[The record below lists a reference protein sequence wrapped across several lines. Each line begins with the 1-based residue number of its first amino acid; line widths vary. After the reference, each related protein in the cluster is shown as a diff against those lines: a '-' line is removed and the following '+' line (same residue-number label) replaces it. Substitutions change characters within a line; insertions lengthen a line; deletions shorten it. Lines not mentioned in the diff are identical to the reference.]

1 MLRVLDTWGMDARF
15 ALRQL
20 VRAPLVGVVAIVTLA
35 VGIGFN
41 TAVFSLVH
49 AVLLRPLPYP
59 DADRLTWIS
68 PYDAFWA
75 TDTQGPRGH
84 YRIYRQQTHLFER
97 MTAYGTQDLSLVAGD
112 EASQERVASIE
123 GDYWTLTG
131 ARPALGRLFGDD
143 DQQAVVLSH
152 GLFQRRFGGDA
163 SIIGRAVEVGGA
175 PFIVAGVLP
184 ETFRVVFPQQTVPG
198 DELRDLD
205 AFIALPHGQ
214 EAPGRP
220 IVPVGRP
227 APPWVRVVGRL
238 RAEVTVARARTEM
251 QALHARLER
260 DFPRHQWLQRTLR
273 IMPLQEKLAE
283 PVRASLLVLQGAV
296 VLVLLIAVAN
306 VANLLLAHAAQRT
319 REAAIRTALGAGRRR
334 LVRQFLVE
342 SIVLALIAG
351 TAGVLVAY
359 LAIPLLVGLAPY
371 TVTGVA
377 DITVDAS
384 VLAFSLPLT
393 LSTALLFAW
402 APIVETARVD
412 PATTLGG
419 TTPSATPRGTRTQGL
434 LISLEVALA
443 VLLLTAAGLML
454 KSLWRLQSH
463 GPGFSPE
470 GTYTMRIPLTG
481 PRYEQDLGPKYAYIT
496 ELLQKL
502 EQTPGVEAAGVAGST
517 YNIPFTAAGGVDR
530 GAPGAQQ
537 MVAVR
542 MVSPA
547 YLRAMGVSL
556 VRGRWPAPSEA
567 LDAIVVNETFAR
579 RLMPKGD
586 PIGQPVSGSFLSG
599 TIVGVA
605 HDVVGASLD
614 ADARAE
620 LFYPWQRSP
629 STGSIAVAVRMPEAM
644 VPVVRSVVENL
655 DRTQPVYQF
664 QSLEEA
670 LAESVAPRRFNMFL
684 LQIYAGAAA
693 LLALVGTF
701 GVVARTVSRRT
712 RETALRIAIG
722 ARPAAVV
729 LLIVRDAMRYV
740 LLGIGVGV
748 AAALGAGQVMRG
760 LLHGIEPHDPSTL
773 AAVAVGLTVAAFA
786 ACALPALRAASVDPV
801 VALRQD

>member
-1 MLRVLDTWGMDARF
+1 MHRTLDAVAMDARF
-15 ALRQL
+15 AVRQL

-68 PYDAFWA
+68 PYDAHWGV
-75 TDTQGPRGH
+75 DTYGPRGY
-84 YRIYRQQTHLFER
+84 YRVYRQQTHLFER
-97 MTAYGTQDLSLVAGD
+97 MTAYGTQDLSVVAGD
-112 EASQERVASIE
+112 EASQERIASIE

-131 ARPALGRLFGDD
+131 ARPGLGRLFGDGEE
-143 DQQAVVLSH
+143 QALVLSH

-163 SIIGRAVEVGGA
+163 SIIGRALEVGGA
-175 PFIVAGVLP
+175 PFTVVGVLP
-184 ETFRVVFPQQTVPG
+184 DTYRVVFPQQTVPG
-198 DELRDLD
+198 DELRELD
-205 AFIALPHGQ
+205 AFIALPRGQ
-214 EAPGRP
+214 EAPGQA
-220 IVPVGRP
+220 IVPSGRP
-227 APPWVRVVGRL
+227 APPWVRVVGRR
-238 RAEVTVARARTEM
+238 RADVSVARARSEM
-251 QALHARLER
+251 QAVHARVER
-260 DFPRHQWLQRTLR
+260 DFPRHPWLQRTLR

-296 VLVLLIAVAN
+296 GLVLLIAVAN

-342 SIVLALIAG
+342 SLVLALIGG

-359 LAIPLLVGLAPY
+359 LAIPLLVGLAPF
-371 TVTGVA
+371 TVTGIADVA
-377 DITVDAS
+377 VDAP
-384 VLAFSLPLT
+384 VLAFSLVMT

-402 APIVETARVD
+402 APVVETARVD

-434 LISLEVALA
+434 FISLEVGLA

-454 KSLWRLQSH
+454 KSLWRLQAH
-463 GPGFSPE
+463 GAGFSPE
-470 GTYTMRIPLTG
+470 GSYTMRIPLTG
-481 PRYEQDLGPKYAYIT
+481 PRYDDLGQKYAYID
-496 ELLQKL
+496 ELLRRL
-502 EQTPGVEAAGVAGST
+502 EGTRGVEAAGIAAST
-517 YNIPFTAAGGVDR
+517 YNIPFTAAGVDR
-530 GAPGAQQ
+530 GAPGSQQ
-537 MVAVR
+537 LVAVR

-556 VRGRWPAPSEA
+556 ARGRWPAAAEA
-567 LDAIVVNETFAR
+567 LDAVVVNETFAR
-579 RLMPKGD
+579 RLVPNGD
-586 PIGQPVSGSFLSG
+586 AIGQPIGGSFLSG

-605 HDVVGASLD
+605 HDFTAFSLD
-614 ADARAE
+614 GDLRAE
-620 LFYPWQRSP
+620 LYYPWQRAP
-629 STGSIAVAVRMPEAM
+629 ATNAIVAAVRMPEAM
-644 VPVVRSVVENL
+644 VPMVRSLIEGL

-664 QSLEEA
+664 QSLEQA
-670 LAESVAPRRFNMFL
+670 LSESVAPRRFNMFL

-712 RETALRIAIG
+712 RETAVRIAIG
-722 ARPAAVV
+722 ARPSAVV
-729 LLIVRDAMRYV
+729 LLIVREAMGYV
-740 LLGIGVGV
+740 LLGIGAGV

-760 LLHGIEPHDPSTL
+760 LLHGVEPHDPSTL
-773 AAVAVGLTVAAFA
+773 AAVAAGLTVAAFA
-786 ACALPALRAASVDPV
+786 ACGLPALRAARVDPV

>member
-1 MLRVLDTWGMDARF
+1 
-15 ALRQL
+15 
-20 VRAPLVGVVAIVTLA
+20 
-35 VGIGFN
+35 
-41 TAVFSLVH
+41 
-49 AVLLRPLPYP
+49 
-59 DADRLTWIS
+59 
-68 PYDAFWA
+68 
-75 TDTQGPRGH
+75 
-84 YRIYRQQTHLFER
+84 
-97 MTAYGTQDLSLVAGD
+97 
-112 EASQERVASIE
+112 
-123 GDYWTLTG
+123 
-131 ARPALGRLFGDD
+131 
-143 DQQAVVLSH
+143 
-152 GLFQRRFGGDA
+152 
-163 SIIGRAVEVGGA
+163 
-175 PFIVAGVLP
+175 
-184 ETFRVVFPQQTVPG
+184 
-198 DELRDLD
+198 
-205 AFIALPHGQ
+205 
-214 EAPGRP
+214 
-220 IVPVGRP
+220 
-227 APPWVRVVGRL
+227 
-238 RAEVTVARARTEM
+238 M

-260 DFPRHQWLQRTLR
+260 DFPRHKWLQRTLR

-296 VLVLLIAVAN
+296 ALVLLIAVAN
-306 VANLLLAHAAQRT
+306 VANLLLAHAAERV

-334 LVRQFLVE
+334 LIRQFLVE

-351 TAGVLVAY
+351 SAGVLVAY
-359 LAIPLLVGLAPY
+359 LAVPLLIRLAPF
-371 TVTGVA
+371 TDTGIADVA
-377 DITVDAS
+377 VDGP
-384 VLAFSLPLT
+384 VLAFSLLVT
-393 LSTALLFAW
+393 LSTAFLFAW
-402 APIVETARVD
+402 APIVETARAD

-454 KSLWRLQSH
+454 KSLWRLQAY

-502 EQTPGVEAAGVAGST
+502 EQTPGVEAAGIAGST
-517 YNIPFTAAGGVDR
+517 YNMPFTAAGGVDR

-537 MVAVR
+537 MVAIR

-579 RLMPKGD
+579 RLMPNGD

-605 HDVVGASLD
+605 HDVVGESLD
-614 ADARAE
+614 ADTRAE
-620 LFYPWQRSP
+620 LYYPWQRSP
-629 STGSIAVAVRMPEAM
+629 ATRSIVVAVRMPEAM
-644 VPVVRSVVENL
+644 VPVVRSLVEGL

-664 QSLEEA
+664 QRLEQA

-684 LQIYAGAAA
+684 LQVYAGAAA

-701 GVVARTVSRRT
+701 GVVSRTVSRRT
-712 RETALRIAIG
+712 RETAVRIAIG

-729 LLIVRDAMRYV
+729 SMIVRQAMVYV
-740 LLGIGVGV
+740 LLGIGAGV

-773 AAVAVGLTVAAFA
+773 VAVAAGLTVAAFA
-786 ACALPALRAASVDPV
+786 ACTLPALRAARVDPI
-801 VALRQD
+801 VALRRD

>member
-1 MLRVLDTWGMDARF
+1 MHPMFDSLVMDARF

-20 VRAPLVGVVAIVTLA
+20 GRTPLVGVVAVLTLA
-35 VGIGFN
+35 IGIGFN

-59 DADRLTWIS
+59 HAERLTWIS
-68 PYDAFWA
+68 PYEAYWA
-75 TDTQGPRGH
+75 QDTWGPRSH
-84 YRIYRQQTHLFER
+84 YRFYRQQTHLFER
-97 MTAYGTQDLSLVAGD
+97 MTAYGTQDLSVVAGD

-123 GDYWTLTG
+123 GDYWALTG

-143 DQQAVVLSH
+143 DQQALVLSH

-163 SIIGRAVEVGGA
+163 SIIGRSLEVGGA
-175 PFIVAGVLP
+175 SFTVVGVLP
-184 ETFRVVFPQQTVPG
+184 ETYRVVFPQQTAPG
-198 DELRDLD
+198 DELRELD
-205 AFIALPHGQ
+205 AFIALTRGQ
-214 EAPGRP
+214 EAPGQP
-220 IVPVGRP
+220 IVAVGRP
-227 APPWVRVVGRL
+227 APPWIRMVGRL
-238 RAEVTVARARTEM
+238 RADVGLARARSEL
-251 QALHARLER
+251 QAVHAGLER
-260 DFPRHQWLQRTLR
+260 DFPRHPWLKRTLR
-273 IMPLQEKLAE
+273 IMPMQEKLAE

-296 VLVLLIAVAN
+296 GLVLLIAIAN
-306 VANLLLAHAAQRT
+306 VANLLLAHAAQRV
-319 REAAIRTALGAGRRR
+319 REAAIRTALGAGRGR

-342 SIVLALIAG
+342 SIVLALLAG

-359 LAIPLLVGLAPY
+359 LAVPLLVRLAPF
-371 TVTGVA
+371 TVTSVA
-377 DITVDAS
+377 DLTVDAP
-384 VLAFSLPLT
+384 VLGFSLLLT
-393 LSTALLFAW
+393 LSTAFLFAW
-402 APIVETARVD
+402 APIVETARGD
-412 PATTLGG
+412 PSTTLGG
-419 TTPSATPRGTRTQGL
+419 TTPSATAQGTRAQGL

-443 VLLLTAAGLML
+443 VVLLTAAGLML
-454 KSLWRLQSH
+454 KSLWRLQDY

-470 GTYTMRIPLTG
+470 GTYTMRIPLSG

-502 EQTPGVEAAGVAGST
+502 EQTSGVEAAGVAGST
-517 YNIPFTAAGGVDR
+517 YNIPFTAGGVDR
-530 GAPGAQQ
+530 GAPAAQQ
-537 MVAVR
+537 MVAIR

-556 VRGRWPAPSEA
+556 VRGRWPASSEA
-567 LDAIVVNETFAR
+567 LDAVIVNETFVR
-579 RLMPKGD
+579 RLMPNSD
-586 PIGQPVSGSFLSG
+586 PIGQPISGSFLSG

-620 LFYPWQRSP
+620 LYYPWQRSP
-629 STGSIAVAVRMPEAM
+629 STRSIEVAVRMPEVM
-644 VPVVRSVVENL
+644 VPVVRSLVEGL

-664 QSLEEA
+664 QSLEQA
-670 LAESVAPRRFNMFL
+670 LAESIAPRRFNMFL

-701 GVVARTVSRRT
+701 GVVSRTVSRRT
-712 RETALRIAIG
+712 RETAVRIAIG

-729 LLIVRDAMRYV
+729 LMIIRQAMVYV
-740 LLGIGVGV
+740 LLGIGAGV

-773 AAVAVGLTVAAFA
+773 AAVAAGLTAAALA
-786 ACALPALRAASVDPV
+786 ACALPALRAARVDPV

>member
-1 MLRVLDTWGMDARF
+1 MHPMFDSLVMDARF

-20 VRAPLVGVVAIVTLA
+20 GRTPLVGVVAVLTLA
-35 VGIGFN
+35 IGIGFN

-59 DADRLTWIS
+59 HAERLTWIS
-68 PYDAFWA
+68 PYEAYWA
-75 TDTQGPRGH
+75 QDTWGPRSH
-84 YRIYRQQTHLFER
+84 YRFYRQQTHLFER
-97 MTAYGTQDLSLVAGD
+97 MTAYGTQDLSVVAGD

-123 GDYWTLTG
+123 GDYWALTG

-143 DQQAVVLSH
+143 DQQALVLSH

-163 SIIGRAVEVGGA
+163 SIIGRSLEVGGA
-175 PFIVAGVLP
+175 SFTVVGVLP
-184 ETFRVVFPQQTVPG
+184 ETYRVVFPQQTAPG
-198 DELRDLD
+198 DELRELD
-205 AFIALPHGQ
+205 AFIALTRGQ
-214 EAPGRP
+214 EAPGQP
-220 IVPVGRP
+220 IVAVGRP
-227 APPWVRVVGRL
+227 APPWIRMVGRL
-238 RAEVTVARARTEM
+238 RADVGLARARSEL
-251 QALHARLER
+251 QAVHAGLER
-260 DFPRHQWLQRTLR
+260 DFPRHPWLKRTLR
-273 IMPLQEKLAE
+273 IMPMQEKLAE

-296 VLVLLIAVAN
+296 GLVLLIAIAN
-306 VANLLLAHAAQRT
+306 VANLLLAHAAQRV
-319 REAAIRTALGAGRRR
+319 REAAIRTALGAGRGR

-359 LAIPLLVGLAPY
+359 LAVPLLVRLAPF
-371 TVTGVA
+371 TVTSVA
-377 DITVDAS
+377 DLTVDAP
-384 VLAFSLPLT
+384 VLGFSLLLT
-393 LSTALLFAW
+393 LSTAFLFAW
-402 APIVETARVD
+402 APIVETARAD
-412 PATTLGG
+412 PSATLGG
-419 TTPSATPRGTRTQGL
+419 TTPSATAQGTRAQGL

-443 VLLLTAAGLML
+443 VVLLTAAGLML
-454 KSLWRLQSH
+454 KSLWRLQDY

-470 GTYTMRIPLTG
+470 GTYTMRIPLSG

-502 EQTPGVEAAGVAGST
+502 EETSGVEAAGVAGST
-517 YNIPFTAAGGVDR
+517 YNIPFTAGGVDR
-530 GAPGAQQ
+530 GAPAAQQ
-537 MVAVR
+537 MVAIR

-556 VRGRWPAPSEA
+556 VRGRWPASSEA
-567 LDAIVVNETFAR
+567 LDAVIVNETFVR
-579 RLMPKGD
+579 RLMPNSD
-586 PIGQPVSGSFLSG
+586 PIGQPISGSFLSG

-620 LFYPWQRSP
+620 LYYPWQRSP
-629 STGSIAVAVRMPEAM
+629 STRSIEVAVRMPEVM
-644 VPVVRSVVENL
+644 VPVVRSLVEGL

-664 QSLEEA
+664 QSLEQA
-670 LAESVAPRRFNMFL
+670 LAESIAPRRFNMFL

-701 GVVARTVSRRT
+701 GVVSRTVSRRT
-712 RETALRIAIG
+712 RETAVRIAIG

-729 LLIVRDAMRYV
+729 LMIIRQAMVYV
-740 LLGIGVGV
+740 LLGIGAGV

-773 AAVAVGLTVAAFA
+773 AAVAAGLTAAALA
-786 ACALPALRAASVDPV
+786 ACALPALRAARVDPV